1 VTPAEELRAAAT
13 KLRETAAKATRG
25 PWIYYPTVSRRD
37 LDGDEQPFT
46 VSRGYCKKEM
56 GSDPCE
62 ADCGADVAK
71 AGGMGCEE
79 DVLSGDNAAWISL
92 VNPLLA
98 EPLAMLL
105 EDQAAMYEHYLL
117 RGADVAE
124 RIVWRGLGAARV
136 INGGAS

>member
-13 KLRETAAKATRG
+13 RLRYCVKALVDEAKPPQQPLMWFAEDLIIGATLTGGDADPMDHKLTRA
-25 PWIYYPTVSRRD
+25 
-37 LDGDEQPFT
+37 E
-46 VSRGYCKKEM
+46 
-56 GSDPCE
+56 
-62 ADCGADVAK
+62 
-71 AGGMGCEE
+71 
-79 DVLSGDNAAWISL
+79 AAWLALIT
-92 VNPLLA
+92 PKLA